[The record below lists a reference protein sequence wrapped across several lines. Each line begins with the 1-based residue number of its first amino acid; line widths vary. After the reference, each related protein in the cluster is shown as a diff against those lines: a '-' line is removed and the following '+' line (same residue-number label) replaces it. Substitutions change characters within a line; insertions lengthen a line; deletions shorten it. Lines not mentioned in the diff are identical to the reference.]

1 MRLQHEPMPLWG
13 VDALIAV
20 WITLLDVLLVLGY
33 AIYEGIRNWPSEA
46 CSGVLLTRLS
56 VVLTIVAACFGA
68 AGLGFCR
75 AGLRITA
82 ATQVVLGGLVLA
94 YLLRG
99 LSMEAGRRGMRRLE
113 RRRLRRERYRWHGL

>member
-1 MRLQHEPMPLWG
+1 MPLWG